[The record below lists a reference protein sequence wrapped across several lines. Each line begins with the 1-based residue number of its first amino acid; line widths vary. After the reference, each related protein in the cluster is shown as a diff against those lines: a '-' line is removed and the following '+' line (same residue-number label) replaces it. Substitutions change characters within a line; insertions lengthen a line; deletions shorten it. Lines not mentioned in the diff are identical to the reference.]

1 MLRVILVAVVSL
13 LTLATLAEAQGRG
26 RPKRPPL
33 TAAGDTP
40 GARQVPTETRE
51 ISSPAPAFYQFGAWL
66 DDATGSAR
74 GVGRVTIGTGFW
86 RARDGTFVDLPIF
99 DGSYALTDRLQLAA
113 TVPLYRS
120 RYSGVSHTG
129 LDDVYVS
136 GKITLFDASDTTSGG
151 GLAVTP
157 LLEILGAGYSGDRL
171 HWALPVSVEWR
182 RAPVRFYGS
191 AGYFS
196 RGAVFGGGAVDWAT
210 PAGTVLT
217 VALTQSFATPKDGDS
232 RAAQADMSVG
242 LAHALT
248 DAVAAYVS
256 IGRSVAGP
264 PEQVTTF
271 AVTGGVAFTILPR
284 RSEP

>member
-1 MLRVILVAVVSL
+1 MPRVILVAVVGL
-13 LTLATLAEAQGRG
+13 LTLAAVAEAQGRG

-33 TAAGDTP
+33 TTAGDTN
-40 GARQVPTETRE
+40 GAQQAQTGTV
-51 ISSPAPAFYQFGAWL
+51 SSAAPLFHQFGAWL

-74 GVGRVTIGTGFW
+74 GVGRVAIGAGYW
-86 RARDGTFVDLPIF
+86 RARDGTFVDVPIF

-120 RYSGVSHTG
+120 SYSGLSHSG

-136 GKITLFDASDTTSGG
+136 GKITMFDASNTASGG

-157 LLEILGAGYSGDRL
+157 LLEILSAGYAGDRL

-196 RGAVFGGGAVDWAT
+196 RGAVFGGGVVDWAT

-217 VALTQSFATPKDGDS
+217 VAVTQSFATLKERNS

-242 LAHALT
+242 LAQSLT

-256 IGRSVAGP
+256 IGRSLASPAGQ
-264 PEQVTTF
+264 ETTF
-271 AVTGGVAFTILPR
+271 AVTGGVAFTILPS

>member
-1 MLRVILVAVVSL
+1 MPRVILVAVVGL
-13 LTLATLAEAQGRG
+13 LTLAAVAEAQGRG

-33 TAAGDTP
+33 TTAGDTN
-40 GARQVPTETRE
+40 GAQQVQTGTV
-51 ISSPAPAFYQFGAWL
+51 SSAAPLFHQFGAWL

-74 GVGRVTIGTGFW
+74 GVGRVAIGAGYW
-86 RARDGTFVDLPIF
+86 RARDGTFVDVPIF

-120 RYSGVSHTG
+120 SYSGLSHSG

-136 GKITLFDASDTTSGG
+136 GKITMFDASNTISGG

-157 LLEILGAGYSGDRL
+157 LLEILSAGYAGDRL

-217 VALTQSFATPKDGDS
+217 VAVTQSFATLREGDS

-256 IGRSVAGP
+256 IARSLASPAGQ
-264 PEQVTTF
+264 ETTF
-271 AVTGGVAFTILPR
+271 AVTGGVAFTMLP
-284 RSEP
+284 STSGP

>member
-1 MLRVILVAVVSL
+1 MPRVILVAVVGL
-13 LTLATLAEAQGRG
+13 LTLASVAEAQGRG

-33 TAAGDTP
+33 TTAGDTN
-40 GARQVPTETRE
+40 GAQQAQTGTV
-51 ISSPAPAFYQFGAWL
+51 SSAAPLFHQFGAWL

-74 GVGRVTIGTGFW
+74 GVGRVAIGAGYW
-86 RARDGTFVDLPIF
+86 RARDGTFVDVPIF

-120 RYSGVSHTG
+120 SYSGLSHSG

-136 GKITLFDASDTTSGG
+136 GKITMFDASNTASRG

-157 LLEILGAGYSGDRL
+157 LLEILSAGYAGDRL

-217 VALTQSFATPKDGDS
+217 VAVTQSFATLKERNS
-232 RAAQADMSVG
+232 RAAQADVSVG
-242 LAHALT
+242 LAQSLT

-256 IGRSVAGP
+256 IGRSLASPAGQ
-264 PEQVTTF
+264 ETTF
-271 AVTGGVAFTILPR
+271 AVTGGVAFTILPS

>member
-1 MLRVILVAVVSL
+1 MPRVILVAVVGL
-13 LTLATLAEAQGRG
+13 LTLAAVAEAQGRG

-33 TAAGDTP
+33 TTAGDTN
-40 GARQVPTETRE
+40 GAQQVQTGTV
-51 ISSPAPAFYQFGAWL
+51 SSAAPLFHQFGAWL

-74 GVGRVTIGTGFW
+74 GVGRVAIGAGYW
-86 RARDGTFVDLPIF
+86 RARDGTFVDVPIF

-120 RYSGVSHTG
+120 SYSGLSHSG

-136 GKITLFDASDTTSGG
+136 GKITMFDASNTASGG

-157 LLEILGAGYSGDRL
+157 LLEILSAGYAGDRL

-217 VALTQSFATPKDGDS
+217 VAVTQSFATLKERNS
-232 RAAQADMSVG
+232 RAAQADVSVG
-242 LAHALT
+242 LAQSLT

-256 IGRSVAGP
+256 IGRSLASPAGQ
-264 PEQVTTF
+264 ETTF
-271 AVTGGVAFTILPR
+271 AVTGGVAFTILPS

>member
-1 MLRVILVAVVSL
+1 MPRVILVAVVGL
-13 LTLATLAEAQGRG
+13 LTLASVAEAQGRG

-33 TAAGDTP
+33 TTAGDTN
-40 GARQVPTETRE
+40 GAQQVQTGTV
-51 ISSPAPAFYQFGAWL
+51 SSAAPLFHQFGAWL

-74 GVGRVTIGTGFW
+74 GVGRVAIGAGYW
-86 RARDGTFVDLPIF
+86 RARDGTFVDVPIF

-120 RYSGVSHTG
+120 SYSGLSHSG

-136 GKITLFDASDTTSGG
+136 GKITMFDASNTASGG

-157 LLEILGAGYSGDRL
+157 LLEILSAGYAGDRL

-217 VALTQSFATPKDGDS
+217 VAVTQSFATLKERNS
-232 RAAQADMSVG
+232 RAAQADVSVG
-242 LAHALT
+242 LAQSLT
-248 DAVAAYVS
+248 DALAAYVS
-256 IGRSVAGP
+256 IGRSLASPAGQ
-264 PEQVTTF
+264 ETTF
-271 AVTGGVAFTILPR
+271 AVTGGVAFTILPS

>member
-1 MLRVILVAVVSL
+1 MPRVILVAVVGL
-13 LTLATLAEAQGRG
+13 LTLAAVAEAQGRG

-33 TAAGDTP
+33 TTAGDTN
-40 GARQVPTETRE
+40 GAQQVQTRTV
-51 ISSPAPAFYQFGAWL
+51 SSAAPLFHQFGAWL

-74 GVGRVTIGTGFW
+74 GVGRVAIGAGYW
-86 RARDGTFVDLPIF
+86 RARDGTFVDVPIF

-120 RYSGVSHTG
+120 SYSGLSHSG

-136 GKITLFDASDTTSGG
+136 GKITMFDASNTASGG

-157 LLEILGAGYSGDRL
+157 LLEILSAGYAGDRL

-217 VALTQSFATPKDGDS
+217 VAVTQSFATLKERNS
-232 RAAQADMSVG
+232 RAAQADVSVG
-242 LAHALT
+242 LAQSLT

-256 IGRSVAGP
+256 IGRSLASPAGQ
-264 PEQVTTF
+264 ETTF
-271 AVTGGVAFTILPR
+271 AVTGGVAFTILPS

>member
-1 MLRVILVAVVSL
+1 MPRVILVAVVGL
-13 LTLATLAEAQGRG
+13 LTLASVAEAQGRG

-33 TAAGDTP
+33 TTAADTN
-40 GARQVPTETRE
+40 GAQQVQTGTV
-51 ISSPAPAFYQFGAWL
+51 SSAAPLFHQFGAWL

-74 GVGRVTIGTGFW
+74 GVGRVAIGTGYW

-99 DGSYALTDRLQLAA
+99 DGSYALTDHLQLAA

-120 RYSGVSHTG
+120 SYSGLSHSG

-136 GKITLFDASDTTSGG
+136 GKITMFDASNTTSGG

-157 LLEILGAGYSGDRL
+157 LLEILSAGYAGDRL

-191 AGYFS
+191 GGYFS

-217 VALTQSFATPKDGDS
+217 VAVTQSFATLRESNS

-242 LAHALT
+242 LAHAIT
-248 DAVAAYVS
+248 DTVAAYVS
-256 IGRSVAGP
+256 IGRSLASPAGQ
-264 PEQVTTF
+264 ETTF
-271 AVTGGVAFTILPR
+271 AVTGGVAFTMLPS

>member
-1 MLRVILVAVVSL
+1 MPRVILVAVVGL
-13 LTLATLAEAQGRG
+13 LTLASVAEAQGRG

-33 TAAGDTP
+33 TTAADTN
-40 GARQVPTETRE
+40 GAQQVQTGTV
-51 ISSPAPAFYQFGAWL
+51 SSAAPLFHQFGAWL

-74 GVGRVTIGTGFW
+74 GVGRVAIGTGYW
-86 RARDGTFVDLPIF
+86 RARDGTFVDVPIV
-99 DGSYALTDRLQLAA
+99 DGSYALTDRLQLAVSVA
-113 TVPLYRS
+113 LYRS
-120 RYSGVSHTG
+120 SYSGLSHSG

-136 GKITLFDASDTTSGG
+136 GKITMFDASNTTSGG

-157 LLEILGAGYSGDRL
+157 LLEILSAGYAGDRL

-217 VALTQSFATPKDGDS
+217 VAVTQSFATLKERNS

-242 LAHALT
+242 LAQWLT

-256 IGRSVAGP
+256 IGRSLASPAGQ
-264 PEQVTTF
+264 ETTF
-271 AVTGGVAFTILPR
+271 AVTGGVAFTILSR

>member
-1 MLRVILVAVVSL
+1 MPRVILVAVVGL
-13 LTLATLAEAQGRG
+13 LTLASVAEAQGRG

-33 TAAGDTP
+33 TTAGDTN
-40 GARQVPTETRE
+40 GAQQAQTGTV
-51 ISSPAPAFYQFGAWL
+51 SSAAPLFHQFGAWL

-74 GVGRVTIGTGFW
+74 GVGRVAIGAGYW
-86 RARDGTFVDLPIF
+86 RARDGTFVDVPIF

-120 RYSGVSHTG
+120 SYSGLSHSG

-136 GKITLFDASDTTSGG
+136 GKITMFDASNTASRG

-157 LLEILGAGYSGDRL
+157 LLEILSAGYAGDRL

-217 VALTQSFATPKDGDS
+217 VAVTQSFATLKERNS

-242 LAHALT
+242 LAQSLT

-256 IGRSVAGP
+256 IGRSLASPAGQ
-264 PEQVTTF
+264 ETTF
-271 AVTGGVAFTILPR
+271 AVTAGVAFTMLPS
-284 RSEP
+284 RSEQ

>member
-1 MLRVILVAVVSL
+1 MAI
-13 LTLATLAEAQGRG
+13 G
-26 RPKRPPL
+26 
-33 TAAGDTP
+33 AG
-40 GARQVPTETRE
+40 
-51 ISSPAPAFYQFGAWL
+51 Y
-66 DDATGSAR
+66 
-74 GVGRVTIGTGFW
+74 W
-86 RARDGTFVDLPIF
+86 RARDGTFVDVPIF

-120 RYSGVSHTG
+120 SYSGLSHSG

-136 GKITLFDASDTTSGG
+136 GKITMFDASNTISGG

-157 LLEILGAGYSGDRL
+157 LLEILSAGYAGDRL

-217 VALTQSFATPKDGDS
+217 VAVTQSFATLKERNS

-242 LAHALT
+242 LAQSLT

-256 IGRSVAGP
+256 IGRSLASPAGQ
-264 PEQVTTF
+264 ETTF
-271 AVTGGVAFTILPR
+271 AVTGGVAFTILPS

>member
-1 MLRVILVAVVSL
+1 MPRVILVAVVGL
-13 LTLATLAEAQGRG
+13 LTLASVAEAQGRG

-33 TAAGDTP
+33 TTAGDTN
-40 GARQVPTETRE
+40 GAQQAQTGTV
-51 ISSPAPAFYQFGAWL
+51 SSAAPLFHQFGAWL

-74 GVGRVTIGTGFW
+74 GVGRVAIGAGYW
-86 RARDGTFVDLPIF
+86 RARDGTFVDVPIF

-120 RYSGVSHTG
+120 SYSGLSHSG

-136 GKITLFDASDTTSGG
+136 GKITMFDASNTASRG

-157 LLEILGAGYSGDRL
+157 LLEILSAGYAGDRL

-217 VALTQSFATPKDGDS
+217 VAVTQSFATLKERNS
-232 RAAQADMSVG
+232 RAAEADVSVG
-242 LAHALT
+242 LAQSLT

-256 IGRSVAGP
+256 IGRSLASPAGQ
-264 PEQVTTF
+264 ETTF
-271 AVTGGVAFTILPR
+271 AVTGGVAFTILPS

>member
-1 MLRVILVAVVSL
+1 MPRVILVAVVGL
-13 LTLATLAEAQGRG
+13 LTLASVAEAQGRG

-33 TAAGDTP
+33 TTAGDTN
-40 GARQVPTETRE
+40 GAQQAQTGTV
-51 ISSPAPAFYQFGAWL
+51 SSAAPLFHQFGAWL

-74 GVGRVTIGTGFW
+74 GVGRVAIGAGYW
-86 RARDGTFVDLPIF
+86 RARDGTFVDVPIF

-120 RYSGVSHTG
+120 SYSGLSHSG

-136 GKITLFDASDTTSGG
+136 GKITMFDASNTASRG

-157 LLEILGAGYSGDRL
+157 LLEILSAGYAGDRL

-217 VALTQSFATPKDGDS
+217 VAVTQSFATLKERNS

-242 LAHALT
+242 LAQSLT

-256 IGRSVAGP
+256 IGRSLASPAGQ
-264 PEQVTTF
+264 ETTF
-271 AVTGGVAFTILPR
+271 AVTGGVAFTILPS

>member
-1 MLRVILVAVVSL
+1 MPRVILVAVVGL
-13 LTLATLAEAQGRG
+13 LTLASVAEAQGRG

-33 TAAGDTP
+33 TTAADTN
-40 GARQVPTETRE
+40 GAQQVQTGTV
-51 ISSPAPAFYQFGAWL
+51 SSAAPLFHQFGAWL

-74 GVGRVTIGTGFW
+74 GVGRVAIGAGYW
-86 RARDGTFVDLPIF
+86 RARDGTFLDVPIF
-99 DGSYALTDRLQLAA
+99 DGSYPLTDRLQLAA
-113 TVPLYRS
+113 TVTLYRS
-120 RYSGVSHTG
+120 SYSGLSHSG

-136 GKITLFDASDTTSGG
+136 GKITMFDASNTASGG

-157 LLEILGAGYSGDRL
+157 LLEILSAGYAGDRL

-217 VALTQSFATPKDGDS
+217 VAVTQSFATLKERNS

-242 LAHALT
+242 LAQWLT

-256 IGRSVAGP
+256 IGRSLASPAGQ
-264 PEQVTTF
+264 ETTF
-271 AVTGGVAFTILPR
+271 AVTGGVAFTKLPS

>member
-1 MLRVILVAVVSL
+1 MPRVILVAVVGL
-13 LTLATLAEAQGRG
+13 LTLASVAEAQGRG

-33 TAAGDTP
+33 TTAGDTN
-40 GARQVPTETRE
+40 GAQQAQTGTV
-51 ISSPAPAFYQFGAWL
+51 SSAAPLFHQFGAWL

-74 GVGRVTIGTGFW
+74 GVGRVAIGAGYW
-86 RARDGTFVDLPIF
+86 RARDGTFVDVPIF

-120 RYSGVSHTG
+120 SYSGLSHSG

-136 GKITLFDASDTTSGG
+136 GKITMFDASNTASGG

-157 LLEILGAGYSGDRL
+157 LLEILSAGYAGDRL

-217 VALTQSFATPKDGDS
+217 VAVTQSFATLKERNS

-242 LAHALT
+242 LAQSLT

-256 IGRSVAGP
+256 IGRSLASPAGQ
-264 PEQVTTF
+264 ETTF
-271 AVTGGVAFTILPR
+271 AVTGGVAFTILPS

>member
-1 MLRVILVAVVSL
+1 MPRVILVAVVGL
-13 LTLATLAEAQGRG
+13 LTLAAVAEAQGRG

-33 TAAGDTP
+33 TTAGDTN
-40 GARQVPTETRE
+40 GAQQAQTGTV
-51 ISSPAPAFYQFGAWL
+51 SSAAPLFHQFGAWL

-74 GVGRVTIGTGFW
+74 GVGRVAIGAGYW
-86 RARDGTFVDLPIF
+86 RARDGTFVDVPIF

-120 RYSGVSHTG
+120 SYSGLSHSG

-136 GKITLFDASDTTSGG
+136 GKITMFDASNTASRG

-157 LLEILGAGYSGDRL
+157 LLEILSAGYAGDRL

-217 VALTQSFATPKDGDS
+217 VAVTQSFATLKERNS
-232 RAAQADMSVG
+232 RAAEADVSVG
-242 LAHALT
+242 LAQSLT

-256 IGRSVAGP
+256 IGRSLASPAGQ
-264 PEQVTTF
+264 ETTF
-271 AVTGGVAFTILPR
+271 AVTAGVAFTMLPS
-284 RSEP
+284 RSEQ

>member
-1 MLRVILVAVVSL
+1 MPRVILVAVVGL
-13 LTLATLAEAQGRG
+13 LTLASVAEAQGRG

-33 TAAGDTP
+33 TTAGDTN
-40 GARQVPTETRE
+40 GAQQAQTGTV
-51 ISSPAPAFYQFGAWL
+51 SSAAPLFHQFGAWL

-74 GVGRVTIGTGFW
+74 GVGRVAIGAGYW
-86 RARDGTFVDLPIF
+86 RARDGTFVDVPIF

-120 RYSGVSHTG
+120 SYSGLSHSG

-136 GKITLFDASDTTSGG
+136 GKITMFDASNTASGG

-157 LLEILGAGYSGDRL
+157 LLEILSAGYAGDRL

-217 VALTQSFATPKDGDS
+217 VAVTQSFATLKERNS
-232 RAAQADMSVG
+232 RAAEADVSVG
-242 LAHALT
+242 LAQSLT

-256 IGRSVAGP
+256 IGRSLASPAGQ
-264 PEQVTTF
+264 ETTF
-271 AVTGGVAFTILPR
+271 AVTGGVAFTILPS

>member
-1 MLRVILVAVVSL
+1 MPRVILVAVVGL
-13 LTLATLAEAQGRG
+13 LTLASVAEAQGRG

-33 TAAGDTP
+33 TTAGDTN
-40 GARQVPTETRE
+40 GAQQAQTGTV
-51 ISSPAPAFYQFGAWL
+51 SSAAPLFHQFGAWL

-74 GVGRVTIGTGFW
+74 GVGRVAIGAGYW
-86 RARDGTFVDLPIF
+86 RARDGTFVDVPIF

-120 RYSGVSHTG
+120 SYSGLSHSG

-136 GKITLFDASDTTSGG
+136 GKITMFDASNTASGG

-157 LLEILGAGYSGDRL
+157 LLEILSAGYAGDRL

-217 VALTQSFATPKDGDS
+217 VAVTQSFPTLKERNS
-232 RAAQADMSVG
+232 RAAQADVSVG
-242 LAHALT
+242 LAQSLT

-256 IGRSVAGP
+256 IGRSLASPAGQ
-264 PEQVTTF
+264 ETTF
-271 AVTGGVAFTILPR
+271 AVTAGVAFTMLPS
-284 RSEP
+284 RSEQ